1 MDDKLNRKIILK
13 NNNISKYPNKNNN
26 LKKFIFFLR
35 IIYLILSISITLSSE
50 IHMIVKGNGEQ
61 QILNNSFYL

>member
-26 LKKFIFFLR
+26 LKKFIFF
-35 IIYLILSISITLSSE
+35 
-50 IHMIVKGNGEQ
+50 
-61 QILNNSFYL
+61 

>member
-26 LKKFIFFLR
+26 LKKFIFFKNYLFNT
-35 IIYLILSISITLSSE
+35 INIYYSFFR
-50 IHMIVKGNGEQ
+50 
-61 QILNNSFYL
+61 NSYDSKRKW